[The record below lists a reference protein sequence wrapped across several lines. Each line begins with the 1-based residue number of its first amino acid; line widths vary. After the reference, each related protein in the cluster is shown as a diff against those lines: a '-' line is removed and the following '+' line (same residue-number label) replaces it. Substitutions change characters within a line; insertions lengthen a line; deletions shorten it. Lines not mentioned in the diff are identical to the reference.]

1 MKLQQV
7 LTKGGEAFLLTYL
20 VTLIVPGTFIV
31 LGVHCHMQHLD
42 NVRTPDLLL
51 VMETYSFQIAQ
62 RTQGRETINLILS
75 LFVLS

>member
-20 VTLIVPGTFIV
+20 VALIVPGASIV
-31 LGVHCHMQHLD
+31 LDMYCHMQRSD
-42 NVRTPDLLL
+42 NVRTPDLPL
-51 VMETYSFQIAQ
+51 VMEMYSFQIVE